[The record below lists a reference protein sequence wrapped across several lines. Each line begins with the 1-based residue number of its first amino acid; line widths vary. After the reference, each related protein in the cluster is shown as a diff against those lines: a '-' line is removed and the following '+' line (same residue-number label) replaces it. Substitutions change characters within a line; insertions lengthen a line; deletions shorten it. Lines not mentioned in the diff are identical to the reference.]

1 MRCKSLYLYSSGPVP
16 TEGPVRSRNAERYP
30 KKIFP

>member
-16 TEGPVRSRNAERYP
+16 TEGPVRSRNAGKRP
-30 KKIFP
+30 KKFFP